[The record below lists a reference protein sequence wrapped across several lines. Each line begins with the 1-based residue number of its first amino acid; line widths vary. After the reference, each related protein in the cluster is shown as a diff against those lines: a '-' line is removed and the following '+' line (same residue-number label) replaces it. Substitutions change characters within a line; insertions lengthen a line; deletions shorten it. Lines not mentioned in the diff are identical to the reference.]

1 MLSCGRGCDSGSPDF
16 TEPGRGFSSPVLG
29 LLGFIKHCP
38 SSAQQTAQQEKF
50 GGWIWVPF
58 SMGKRRLRLVSDLS
72 CLAAAFGNMEE
83 QCGVH
88 SRGSARPAA
97 LSPCPVVPWLHPDL
111 SSNLQNQ
118 GWGSGSLPRA
128 AQTLLCAQPGMAC
141 GAVRCW
147 LLARAGCSLLGWLR
161 TALCALS
168 CAELPCA
175 TK

>member
-1 MLSCGRGCDSGSPDF
+1 M
-16 TEPGRGFSSPVLG
+16 
-29 LLGFIKHCP
+29 
-38 SSAQQTAQQEKF
+38 
-50 GGWIWVPF
+50 
-58 SMGKRRLRLVSDLS
+58 RR
-72 CLAAAFGNMEE
+72 
-83 QCGVH
+83 
-88 SRGSARPAA
+88 ARPW
-97 LSPCPVVPWLHPDL
+97 LCTPCSSVSMPSGAMASSDL
-111 SSNLQNQ
+111 SSNLQNW